1 MIGVSSCQTDSLNSS
16 PALKNPTFLNHSSLL
31 LYLLVTF
38 VFTQNAV
45 GQSEDDAK
53 KEPSQ
58 ELSLWDATILGV
70 VEGITEYLP
79 VSSTGHLI
87 LSTHFLKLT
96 DDDIL
101 VDSDGA
107 VIFLEKPNAENPTGT
122 PLTEQAAIAAYLIII
137 QFGAIAAV
145 VILYWKRLMT
155 ILMGLLGKDPNGL
168 MLLRNLIV
176 AFIPAAIIGLLLE
189 DYIDKFL
196 FGNGP
201 VILALLVGGIAIL
214 FVDRWHR
221 KQNTKDSGPD
231 LHQLSIKQSLF
242 IGGMQCVAMW
252 PGTSRSMMTIIG
264 GYLVKLSPTKAAEFS
279 FLLGLVTLSAASIYK
294 GYKVGIPLVDA
305 YGWVMPLFG
314 CFVAAVSAA
323 VAVKWMVSYLGKHG
337 LALFGYYRIVLS
349 IVLAIVFY
357 I

>member
-16 PALKNPTFLNHSSLL
+16 PALKNTSPIKRSLL
-31 LYLLVTF
+31 GLHLLAGL
-38 VFTQNAV
+38 VFAQSAT
-45 GQSEDDAK
+45 GQSDVETK
-53 KEPSQ
+53 PTQ
-58 ELSLWDATILGV
+58 EISLWDATILGV
-70 VEGITEYLP
+70 VEGVTEYLP

-96 DDDIL
+96 DEDL
-101 VDSDGA
+101 LLNADGEP
-107 VIFLEKPNAENPTGT
+107 IFLKRPNEENPAGI

-168 MLLRNLIV
+168 LLLRNLIV

-201 VILALLVGGIAIL
+201 VILALLIGGIAII

-221 KQNTKDSGPD
+221 KQNRKDAGPD
-231 LHQLSIKQSLF
+231 LHQLSLKQCLF
-242 IGGMQCVAMW
+242 IGGMQCIAMW

-294 GYKVGIPLVDA
+294 GYKVGIPLIDA
-305 YGWVMPLFG
+305 YGWAMPLFG

-349 IVLAIVFY
+349 VVLAIVFY